1 MVDGQ
6 ARMHVDGLLGLAA
19 ASLRAGQYRQ
29 GARQLAEASR
39 LAPAHRGVAAAIRQA
54 AGQARTFM
62 QQNQT
67 ALAWQILEPLADL
80 PNADVGMLALCGHA
94 AMACGESESAISAFL
109 RWSRLAPEDPEAALR
124 LAAALADHG
133 LAERAEQVVKPV
145 LARHPGS
152 ATAHFV
158 LGRALLG
165 QARFEAAEQ
174 AFRTVV
180 RLKPDHHLAQN
191 NLLELVW
198 MRTGDPAL
206 ATDVLDRT
214 LVANPGLVHLRIA
227 KAKLL
232 SSLMRWNE
240 ALGEIRAGLA
250 ISAEHPELLA
260 AAAQVALHVDG
271 HLAVGYASRL
281 HDLLPSRVARAML
294 GNAYLAAGKAEL
306 ALPIAQALHRDDASD
321 GHAVAMLADAMRMLG
336 DAGYRDLLD
345 YRGLVRAEY
354 IDCPSGWPTRDT
366 YLDELRRDLR
376 TLHTLHAHP
385 VASSLRGGSQ
395 AQLDPQHSPYASI
408 RAFPEA
414 VDGPVGRY
422 VEALGQGPD
431 PMRRRV
437 SRDHLI
443 RGMWSVRLRSEG
455 FHLNHYHPGGWI
467 SSAFYLVLP
476 PARSMSR
483 GGGWLKF
490 GEPAFPTSPR
500 LDAEYFVKPEPG
512 LLVLFPSYLWHGTV
526 PFAGEQDAERI
537 TIAFD
542 VLPIQ

>member
-1 MVDGQ
+1 MTDGQ
-6 ARMHVDGLLGLAA
+6 HADRLLSLAD

-54 AGQARTFM
+54 AGQARALM
-62 QQNQT
+62 QQQRA
-67 ALAWQILEPLADL
+67 ALAWQILGPLADL
-80 PNADVGMLALCGHA
+80 PNADAGVLALCGHA
-94 AMACGESESAISAFL
+94 AMACGESEAAISAFQ
-109 RWSRLAPEDPEAALR
+109 RWSRLAPDDPEAALR

-133 LAERAEQVVKPV
+133 QAERAEQVVSQV
-145 LARHPGS
+145 LVRHRES

-180 RLKPDHHLAQN
+180 RLQPGHHLAQN

-198 MRTGDPAL
+198 MRSGDPAR
-206 ATDVLDRT
+206 ATEALDRA
-214 LVANPGLVHLRIA
+214 LAADPGLVQLRIA
-227 KAKLL
+227 KAKLW
-232 SSLMRWNE
+232 SSLMQWNE
-240 ALGEIRAGLA
+240 ALREIRAGLA
-250 ISAEHPELLA
+250 VSAEHPELLA

-271 HLAVGYASRL
+271 QLAVDYAGRL
-281 HDLLPSRVARAML
+281 HDRLPSRAARALL
-294 GNAYLAAGKAEL
+294 GNAYLAAGRAEL
-306 ALPIAQALHRDDASD
+306 ALPIAQALHRDDAGD
-321 GHAVAMLADAMRMLG
+321 GQAVAMLADAMRMLG

-354 IDCPSGWPTRDT
+354 IDCPRGWPSRNA

-376 TLHTLHAHP
+376 ALHTLHAHP

-395 AQLDPQHSPYASI
+395 AQLDPQHSPCASL

-414 VDGPVGRY
+414 VDGPVRRY
-422 VEALGQGPD
+422 VDALGQGPD
-431 PMRRRV
+431 PMRSRV
-437 SRDHLI
+437 ARGHLI

-476 PARSMSR
+476 PVRSMHS

-500 LDAEYFVKPEPG
+500 LDAEYFVRPEPG
-512 LLVLFPSYLWHGTV
+512 LLVLFPSFLWHGTV

-542 VLPIQ
+542 VLPVR